1 MSATT
6 ASEGKTRRVLKKTGR
21 DMALD
26 FLTKWG
32 TLLTI
37 LLLIIF
43 FSVVMPPFRSTAN
56 IVTILR
62 SISIVT
68 VIAIGLTVSLTV
80 DGFDLSVGS
89 VATFADTLVISMF
102 VWYEMDTIPA
112 IIITLLVT
120 LIVGAVN
127 SFLIVKLRIFDL
139 LATLA
144 TMFIF
149 EGVALTYTGGGSISQ
164 GMPRLDGTPTF
175 GIIPPGFR
183 LIGQSPYIIIIMLVI
198 VALAHIF
205 LNYTKHGRYLY
216 MVGGNRE
223 ASRLSGIPVDRY
235 RTLAYFL
242 SAFLAAIG
250 GIMLGARIG
259 SSQINAGAGFLMPAV
274 AAAFIGYSV
283 AGIKKPNA
291 IGTLV
296 GAVLV
301 GILENGLIM
310 MSVPYY
316 SLNIV
321 KGIVLVLAL
330 ALTYYRKQ
338 GT

>member
-1 MSATT
+1 MAATIT
-6 ASEGKTRRVLKKTGR
+6 DQQKKDGTNKF
-21 DMALD
+21 LD
-26 FLTKWG
+26 FLSKWG
-32 TLLTI
+32 TILTI
-37 LLLIIF
+37 FLLIAF
-43 FSVVMPPFRSTAN
+43 FSFTVPPFKSTAN

-68 VIAIGLTVSLTV
+68 VIAIGITVSLTV

-102 VWYEMDTIPA
+102 VWYGMDTLPA
-112 IIITLLVT
+112 I
-120 LIVGAVN
+120 LISLAVALTVAVVN
-127 SFLIVKLRIFDL
+127 SFLIVKLKIFDL

-144 TMFIF
+144 AMFIF

-164 GMPRLDGTPTF
+164 GMPRLDGTPTT
-175 GIIPPGFR
+175 GRIPEEFR

-198 VALAHIF
+198 VALVHIF

-216 MVGGNRE
+216 VVGGNEE
-223 ASRLSGIPVDRY
+223 AARLSGIPVNRY

-259 SSQINAGAGFLMPAV
+259 SSQVNAGAGFLMPAV

-291 IGTLV
+291 IGTLI

-321 KGIVLVLAL
+321 KGTVLAIAL
-330 ALTYYRKQ
+330 AVTYYRK
-338 GT
+338 TK

>member
-1 MSATT
+1 MGAATT
-6 ASEGKTRRVLKKTGR
+6 KENKPRQARKKTGR
-21 DMALD
+21 TIAIE

-37 LLLIIF
+37 LLLIVF
-43 FSVVMPPFRSTAN
+43 FSIVMPPFRSTAN

-112 IIITLLVT
+112 IIITLLIS

-127 SFLIVKLRIFDL
+127 SFLIVRLKIFDL

-164 GMPRLDGTPTF
+164 GMPRLDGTPTY

-183 LIGQSPYIIIIMLVI
+183 LIGQAPYIIIIMLVV
-198 VALAHIF
+198 VALVHIF

-250 GIMLGARIG
+250 GIMLGSRIG
-259 SSQINAGAGFLMPAV
+259 SSQVNAGAGFLMPAV

-301 GILENGLIM
+301 GVLENGLIM

-330 ALTYYRKQ
+330 ALTYYRKE
-338 GT
+338 

>member
-1 MSATT
+1 MSVTT
-6 ASEGKTRRVLKKTGR
+6 QINNNIKKRPIT
-21 DMALD
+21 ALLLD

-32 TLLTI
+32 TILTI
-37 LLLIIF
+37 ILLIIF
-43 FSVVMPPFRSTAN
+43 FSVAMPPFRSAAN

-80 DGFDLSVGS
+80 DGFDLSIGS

-102 VWYEMDTIPA
+102 VWYGLGSTVSIA
-112 IIITLLVT
+112 ITLVVITLVVAT
-120 LIVGAVN
+120 VN
-127 SFLIVKLRIFDL
+127 SFLIVKLKIFDL

-144 TMFIF
+144 TLFIF
-149 EGVALTYTGGGSISQ
+149 EGVALTYSGGGSISQ
-164 GMPRLDGTPTF
+164 GMPRLDGTLTF
-175 GIIPPGFR
+175 GKIPEGFR
-183 LIGQSPYIIIIMLVI
+183 LIGQSPYIIVIMLVI
-198 VALAHIF
+198 VVVVHIF
-205 LNYTKHGRYLY
+205 LNFTKHGRYLY
-216 MVGGNRE
+216 VVGGNQE
-223 ASRLSGIPVDRY
+223 AARLSGIPVDRY
-235 RTLAYFL
+235 RTLAYFI
-242 SAFLAAIG
+242 STFLVTIG
-250 GIMLGARIG
+250 GIMLAARIG
-259 SSQINAGAGFLMPAV
+259 SAQANAGAGFLMPAV

-321 KGIVLVLAL
+321 KGAVLAIAL
-330 ALTYYRKQ
+330 ALTYYRK
-338 GT
+338 TR